1 MANDKKR
8 ELRTDVSTMRLGM
21 IDTQTNKHEQK
32 ICCKVLQNVSC
43 QTLSS
48 HQRIYYV
55 AKHLSLY
62 MQQRPICQHVTLSLL
77 SLPSVCL
84 SGSLCLSVS
93 ACIHQSLLLSVCL
106 RLPLYVY
113 VCICLRSWV
122 SVCHY
127 VCLFLSPF
135 VSLSVCLSPSAC
147 LSLSVC
153 LSACRSLSVILCL
166 QYMICGQYTV

>member
-84 SGSLCLSVS
+84 SASLCLSV
-93 ACIHQSLLLSVCL
+93 CL
-106 RLPLYVY
+106 CLY
-113 VCICLRSWV
+113 
-122 SVCHY
+122 
-127 VCLFLSPF
+127 SPVFAF
-135 VSLSVCLSPSAC
+135 VSLSPFA
-147 LSLSVC
+147 
-153 LSACRSLSVILCL
+153 ALCL
-166 QYMICGQYTV
+166 CLYLFA